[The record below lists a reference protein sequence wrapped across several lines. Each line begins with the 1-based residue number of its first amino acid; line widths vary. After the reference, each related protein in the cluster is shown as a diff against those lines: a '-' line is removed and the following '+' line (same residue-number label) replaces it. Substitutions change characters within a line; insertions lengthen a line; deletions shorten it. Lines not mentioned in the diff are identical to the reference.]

1 MRQAMLRLSFPR
13 RKSGEVEKLRAK
25 AKQLKEWF
33 ESAMVMV
40 DNVPTGVAWSDPQN
54 GFIVTYVNSYGKAM
68 LAPFTEDGGASLT
81 GQPVDRL
88 FPPLAARRAELA
100 DPARLPIQ
108 ETIRYGTL
116 VLDLRVLA
124 IRNADGAYIGAMV
137 AWTDV
142 TRRAGL
148 ADAFE
153 QDVKSVVGA
162 VAAAVAMLRGTA
174 ERMSAVAGQ
183 VAQRSGTMA
192 RVAADATG
200 HVQSVAAAIKELSAS
215 SGEIGRQVAQ
225 SSQVATRAVDEVR
238 RTDGTVQS
246 LSQAAQKIGEVVTLI
261 HNIAGQTN
269 LLALNATIEA
279 ARAGEAGKGFAVVA
293 SEVKNLAGQTA
304 KATEEISSQVA
315 AIQGA
320 TGEAVAAI
328 RGIGGTIEQVNGI
341 GGTIAAAV
349 DEQAAATRG
358 IASNV
363 QHAAAGTQEVMT
375 NVDGVAAA
383 STDTGAAITEVLG
396 SADELSRQSDRL
408 REEVESFL
416 AAIHAA

>member
-1 MRQAMLRLSFPR
+1 MLRFAFPR

-54 GFIVTYVNSYGKAM
+54 GFTVTYVNAYGKSM

-81 GQPVDRL
+81 GQPIERL

-108 ETIRYGTL
+108 ETIRYGAL

-124 IRNADGAYIGAMV
+124 IRNAEGVYIGAMV

-162 VAAAVAMLRGTA
+162 VAGTVTTLRRTA
-174 ERMSAVAGQ
+174 ERMSTAAGQ
-183 VAQRSGTMA
+183 AAQRSGAMA
-192 RVAADATG
+192 QMAADATAQ
-200 HVQSVAAAIKELSAS
+200 VEAVAAATEELGAS
-215 SGEIGRQVAQ
+215 SGEIGRQVAE
-225 SSQVATRAVDEVR
+225 SSGVAMRAVDEAR

-246 LSQAAQKIGEVVTLI
+246 LADAAQKIGEVVTLI
-261 HNIAGQTN
+261 HSIAGQTN

-293 SEVKNLAGQTA
+293 SEVKNLASQTA

-341 GGTIAAAV
+341 GGAIAAAV
-349 DEQAAATRG
+349 KEQAAATRE
-358 IASNV
+358 IASSV
-363 QHAAAGTQEVMT
+363 QSAAAGTQDVAA
-375 NVDGVAAA
+375 NADWVAAA
-383 STDTGAAITEVLG
+383 SAEAGAAIVEVLG
-396 SADELSRQSDRL
+396 SADELTLQSERL
-408 REEVESFL
+408 RQEVESFL
-416 AAIHAA
+416 AAIQAA

>member
-1 MRQAMLRLSFPR
+1 MLRLSFPR
-13 RKSGEVEKLRAK
+13 RKSGEAEKLRAK
-25 AKQLKEWF
+25 VKQLKEWF

-54 GFIVTYVNSYGKAM
+54 GFTVTYVNAYGKAM
-68 LAPFTEDGGASLT
+68 LAPFTEDGGESLT
-81 GQPVDRL
+81 GHPVEHL
-88 FPPLAARRAELA
+88 FAPLAARRAEIA

-108 ETIRYGTL
+108 ETIRYGSL
-116 VLDLRVLA
+116 VLDVRVLA
-124 IRNADGAYIGAMV
+124 IRNAEGAYIGAMV
-137 AWTDV
+137 AWSDV

-148 ADAFE
+148 AAAFE

-162 VAAAVAMLRGTA
+162 VAEAVAMLRHTA
-174 ERMSAVAGQ
+174 ERMSAAAGQ

-192 RVAADATG
+192 RMAADATL
-200 HVQSVAAAIKELSAS
+200 HVQSVAAATEELGAS

-225 SSQVATRAVDEVR
+225 SSAAAMRAVDEVR

-246 LSQAAQKIGEVVTLI
+246 LSEAAQKIGEVVTLI
-261 HNIAGQTN
+261 HSIAGQTN

-293 SEVKNLAGQTA
+293 SEVKSLANQTA
-304 KATEEISSQVA
+304 KATEEIASQVA
-315 AIQGA
+315 AIQSA

-328 RGIGGTIEQVNGI
+328 RGIGGTIEEVNGI
-341 GGTIAAAV
+341 GGAIAESV
-349 DEQAAATRG
+349 GQQAAATRE
-358 IASNV
+358 IAGNV
-363 QHAAAGTQEVMT
+363 QHAAAGTQEVSV

-383 STDTGAAITEVLG
+383 AAEAGAAIAEVLG
-396 SADELSRQSDRL
+396 SADELSRQSDLL
-408 REEVESFL
+408 RQEVESFL